1 MQYTE
6 RYARQIMLPEIGLS
20 GQQALARAS
29 VLIVGA
35 GGLGSPISLYLCT
48 AGIGRIGLIDGDT
61 VSESNLQR
69 QILYTENETGRNKV
83 ECAKQT
89 LSSRNES
96 CRIDIYPHFLTEEN
110 AREIIEPYDIIVDG
124 CDSIEGFKGQVSI
137 FNGKKGKRY
146 ADLFPDRSTLTAR
159 PKASAGVIGPT
170 PGVIGNI
177 EAAEVIKLITGCGT
191 PLYNRLFTIDL
202 LTLESF
208 TLDI

>member
-69 QILYTENETGRNKV
+69 QILTPKMKRDETKSNV
-83 ECAKQT
+83 
-89 LSSRNES
+89 
-96 CRIDIYPHFLTEEN
+96 P
-110 AREIIEPYDIIVDG
+110 
-124 CDSIEGFKGQVSI
+124 
-137 FNGKKGKRY
+137 
-146 ADLFPDRSTLTAR
+146 
-159 PKASAGVIGPT
+159 
-170 PGVIGNI
+170 
-177 EAAEVIKLITGCGT
+177 
-191 PLYNRLFTIDL
+191 NRLYHHETKAVASTSIPIF
-202 LTLESF
+202 
-208 TLDI
+208 

>member
-69 QILYTENETGRNKV
+69 QILYTENETGRN
-83 ECAKQT
+83 
-89 LSSRNES
+89 
-96 CRIDIYPHFLTEEN
+96 N
-110 AREIIEPYDIIVDG
+110 AP
-124 CDSIEGFKGQVSI
+124 
-137 FNGKKGKRY
+137 
-146 ADLFPDRSTLTAR
+146 
-159 PKASAGVIGPT
+159 
-170 PGVIGNI
+170 
-177 EAAEVIKLITGCGT
+177 
-191 PLYNRLFTIDL
+191 NRLYHHETKVAASTSIPIF
-202 LTLESF
+202 
-208 TLDI
+208 